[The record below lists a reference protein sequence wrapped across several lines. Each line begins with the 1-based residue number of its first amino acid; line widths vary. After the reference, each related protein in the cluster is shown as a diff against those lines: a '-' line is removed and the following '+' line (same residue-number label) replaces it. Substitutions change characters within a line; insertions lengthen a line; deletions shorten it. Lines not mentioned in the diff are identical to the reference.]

1 MISILF
7 LKTICLFLITFSPPF
22 FFLTRPTLVLEIVL
36 SCRLVL
42 NLRYAT
48 SQSSASSNR
57 KRYGGAAILPW
68 SDNSKTTN
76 PSSSNIV
83 GEQSQARSTDLQVQV
98 TTTHGGGN
106 EIMKLEPNRTRP
118 ESIWNAQTLYT
129 K

>member
-1 MISILF
+1 M
-7 LKTICLFLITFSPPF
+7 CLFLITFS
-22 FFLTRPTLVLEIVL
+22 LTRPTLVLEIVL
-36 SCRLVL
+36 SCRLIL

-98 TTTHGGGN
+98 TTTHGGQN
-106 EIMKLEPNRTRP
+106 EMKLEPNRTRP